1 MEQIL
6 DFSASINP
14 LGVPKRAALLM
25 KERINCLPHYPEPYA
40 EGLAASLGERLGT
53 GGEAIICGNG
63 STELIYLIPRALRPA
78 RVLIPEPTFGE
89 YERACRS
96 SGASVVVGC
105 RLRDEDAFDV
115 DPERFIATMSGGPGS
130 TSGGREAC
138 HMAFLCNPN
147 NPTGRLVSRKEVL
160 RIADAAGSLSCYLV
174 VDEAFIDFCPGGSV
188 VAEVARN
195 PYLIVLR
202 SMTKFY
208 ALSGLRIGY
217 GVFHPSVAEKVRAY
231 KEPWTVNSLAQAA
244 GAAVLEDTAYQKA
257 SREMMEREKSFVE
270 AGLQKIGI
278 TFIPSAANYYL
289 LRVARG
295 RADGG
300 RPRAEGHPGEGLRE
314 LCRARPDVHPRGCQ
328 VAAGKRTAPEGD
340 GGHMRGFVIAGTHSG
355 CGKTT
360 VTLGLLSALRKKGL
374 AVQPFKAG
382 PDFIDSGLHRIA
394 AGAVSRNLDLW
405 MCGEAYVRE
414 LLSPARIEGGRRG
427 RGRGHGAL

>member
-1 MEQIL
+1 MTDHGGNIYAASRRTGIPVEQIL

-25 KERINCLPHYPEPYA
+25 KERIKCLPHYPEPYA

-53 GGEAIICGNG
+53 GGEAIVCGNG

-89 YERACRS
+89 YERACKS
-96 SGASVVVGC
+96 SGASVVAGC

-115 DPERFIATMSGGPGS
+115 DPEHFIATMSGGPGS

-147 NPTGRLVSRKEVL
+147 NPTGRLVSKKEVL

-174 VDEAFIDFCPGGSV
+174 VDEAFIDFCPAGSV
-188 VAEVARN
+188 VMEVARN

-202 SMTKFY
+202 SLTKFY
-208 ALSGLRIGY
+208 ALSGIRIGY
-217 GVFHPSVAEKVRAY
+217 GVFHPSVAEKVRAC

-270 AGLQKIGI
+270 AGLKKIGV

-289 LRVARG
+289 LRVPGAART
-295 RADGG
+295 
-300 RPRAEGHPGEGLRE
+300 
-314 LCRARPDVHPRGCQ
+314 
-328 VAAGKRTAPEGD
+328 VAALE
-340 GGHMRGFVIAGTHSG
+340 
-355 CGKTT
+355 
-360 VTLGLLSALRKKGL
+360 RKGIL
-374 AVQPFKAG
+374 VRDCASF
-382 PDFIDSGLHRIA
+382 SGLDPTYIRVAVRSRLENERLLKEMAVIC
-394 AGAVSRNLDLW
+394 AGS
-405 MCGEAYVRE
+405 
-414 LLSPARIEGGRRG
+414 
-427 RGRGHGAL
+427 